1 MALVKIEEIDLEVYS
16 ELRFTHHIMEKGLYL
31 AVEAVETTTQNL
43 DLLLKEKNLGIPHSE
58 VPYNC

>member
-43 DLLLKEKNLGIPHSE
+43 DLLLKEKKSWNTP
-58 VPYNC
+58 